1 MDTLSQPEKSAV
13 LGRSLLAAAEELG
26 VSKSDI
32 GSIIGRNRT
41 TIDRNGI
48 DPNTKAGELAL
59 MFIRIYR
66 SLFALMG
73 GDKDNM
79 RHFLHTNNLGTH
91 GVPAEQIHHIQGMVA
106 VCTYLDA
113 MRGRG

>member
-1 MDTLSQPEKSAV
+1 
-13 LGRSLLAAAEELG
+13 
-26 VSKSDI
+26 
-32 GSIIGRNRT
+32 
-41 TIDRNGI
+41 
-48 DPNTKAGELAL
+48 
-59 MFIRIYR
+59 
-66 SLFALMG
+66 LMG

-113 MRGRG
+113 MRGKG